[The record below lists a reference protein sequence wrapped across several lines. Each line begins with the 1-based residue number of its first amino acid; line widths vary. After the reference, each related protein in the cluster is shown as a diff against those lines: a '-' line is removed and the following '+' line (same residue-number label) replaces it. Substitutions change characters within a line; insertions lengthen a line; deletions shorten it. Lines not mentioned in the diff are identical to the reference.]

1 MLRRTAGGG
10 QERTL
15 ELPTTTQAKDE
26 LFKARRALATT
37 AIGSTRNSS
46 GDALEKKGVSV
57 CRVGIENPKAPIHYV
72 FVDQAFDAKAVLAG
86 LYESGGLAADSD
98 GSGIHSREYAWVGF
112 EEGICPPL

>member
-1 MLRRTAGGG
+1 MNYSKRV
-10 QERTL
+10 EHW
-15 ELPTTTQAKDE
+15 LPPQSVPP
-26 LFKARRALATT
+26 
-37 AIGSTRNSS
+37 AILPVV
-46 GDALEKKGVSV
+46 DALEKKGVNV